1 MRPRHPLP
9 QLWLMTDERMGDS
22 LWDALARL
30 PRGSGV
36 VFRHYGLPLG
46 ERRALFARVTQVARR
61 RGLLVIRGGAERLG
75 RGEAGV
81 HGRRG
86 KGLRT
91 WPAHSRREAIAGI
104 GAGAD
109 LLFVSPVFATRS
121 HPGARALGRP
131 RLGLMIRGLQIPVIA
146 LGGMDPR
153 WAAGLKPLGIYGW
166 AAIDAWASSTYSR
179 APAKAGAQ
187 SLKRN
192 HA

>member
-9 QLWLMTDERMGDS
+9 QLWLMTDERMGDL

-36 VFRHYGLPLG
+36 VFRHYGLPSG
-46 ERRALFARVTQVARR
+46 ERGALFARVTQVARR
-61 RGLLVIRGGAERLG
+61 RGLLVIRAGAERLG
-75 RGEAGV
+75 RGAAGV

-86 KGLRT
+86 EGLRT

-104 GAGAD
+104 RAGAN

-121 HPGARALGRP
+121 HHGARALGRA
-131 RLGLMIRGLQIPVIA
+131 RLGLMIRGLQVPVIA

-153 WAAGLKPLGIYGW
+153 RAAGLKPLDIYGW
-166 AAIDAWASSTYSR
+166 AAIDAWTAGPHSR
-179 APAKAGAQ
+179 ALRKLESREP
-187 SLKRN
+187 
-192 HA
+192 